1 MTKQRL
7 PTVTPG
13 EVLLGE
19 FLNPMGISQYRLA
32 KNTKLPQTRI
42 ADIVKGRRSITAETA
57 LRFARFF
64 GTSPQFWMNL
74 QGEYDLRVAQ
84 RKLAKQVER
93 EVEPV
98 EDVVKIRRDLQ

>member
-1 MTKQRL
+1 MSERRL
-7 PTVTPG
+7 LTIRPG
-13 EVLLGE
+13 EVLLEE
-19 FLNPMGISQYRLA
+19 FLKPMGISQYRLA

-84 RKLAKQVER
+84 RKLAKRVER

-98 EDVVKIRRDLQ
+98 ETPEN

>member
-1 MTKQRL
+1 MATKRL
-7 PTVTPG
+7 PTIKPG
-13 EVLLGE
+13 EILLQE
-19 FLNPMGISQYRLA
+19 FLKPMGISQYRLA
-32 KNTKLPQTRI
+32 KNTNLPQTRI

-64 GTSPQFWMNL
+64 GTTPQFWMNL

-84 RKLAKQVER
+84 RKLAKRVER

-98 EDVVKIRRDLQ
+98 SVAENTE